1 MKDLIE
7 LLSTYSVGEILI
19 FIVLLALAFK
29 GVVDF
34 YDWAKKKIQ
43 GVIDTHTEEET
54 EQTTIKDNI
63 DELFKMQKA
72 QKESIDKL
80 TESVNLLIQ
89 SDKDDI
95 KAWITEKHH
104 YYCYQLKY
112 IDDFSLDCIE
122 KRYAHYRKEGGNSFV
137 EDLMRD
143 LRSLRKV
150 SSTLVRQ
157 EQSQQ
162 KEEINNKN

>member
-1 MKDLIE
+1 MKNLIE

-43 GVIDTHTEEET
+43 SRYTEVYTKNEEKD
-54 EQTTIKDNI
+54 TIKDNI

-80 TESVNLLIQ
+80 TNSVNLLLQ

-104 YYCYQLKY
+104 YYCYELKY

-122 KRYAHYRKEGGNSFV
+122 KRYAHYKKEGGNSFV

-143 LRSLRKV
+143 LRSLKKV

-157 EQSQQ
+157 ESSQNN
-162 KEEINNKN
+162 EEKK

>member
-1 MKDLIE
+1 MKNLIE

-19 FIVLLALAFK
+19 FIVLLALAFR

-34 YDWAKKKIQ
+34 MDWGKKRMKGKIDEI
-43 GVIDTHTEEET
+43 GTKEEEKN
-54 EQTTIKDNI
+54 TIKENI

-122 KRYAHYRKEGGNSFV
+122 KRYAHYKKEGGNSFV

-143 LRSLRKV
+143 LRSLKKV

-157 EQSQQ
+157 EQSQIN
-162 KEEINNKN
+162 EEKK

>member
-1 MKDLIE
+1 MKNLIE

-34 YDWAKKKIQ
+34 YDWAKKKIRDRM
-43 GVIDTHTEEET
+43 GDITEKENEKD
-54 EQTTIKDNI
+54 TIKENI

-80 TESVNLLIQ
+80 TDSVNLLLQ

-122 KRYAHYRKEGGNSFV
+122 KRYAHYKKEGGNSFV

-143 LRSLRKV
+143 LRSLKKV

-157 EQSQQ
+157 EQSQDN
-162 KEEINNKN
+162 EEKK

>member
-1 MKDLIE
+1 MKNLIE
-7 LLSTYSVGEILI
+7 LLSNYSVSEVIT
-19 FIVLLALAFK
+19 FIVIIALAIK
-29 GVVDF
+29 GVIEF
-34 YDWAKKKIQ
+34 YEWAKKKMQ
-43 GVIDTHTEEET
+43 TASNDRHEEE
-54 EQTTIKDNI
+54 ENNTTIKENI
-63 DELFKMQKA
+63 DELFKMQKE

-80 TESVNLLIQ
+80 TQSVNLLIQ

-104 YYCYQLKY
+104 YYCYELKY

-122 KRYAHYRKEGGNSFV
+122 KRYAHYIKEGGNSFV

-143 LRSLRKV
+143 LRSLKKV

-157 EQSQQ
+157 EKAQ
-162 KEEINNKN
+162 NNSGEKNR

>member
-1 MKDLIE
+1 MKNLIE

-43 GVIDTHTEEET
+43 GVIDTHTGEEI
-54 EQTTIKDNI
+54 EQSTIKDNI

-122 KRYAHYRKEGGNSFV
+122 KRYAHYKKEGGNSFV

>member
-1 MKDLIE
+1 MKNLIE

-43 GVIDTHTEEET
+43 GVIDTHTGEEI
-54 EQTTIKDNI
+54 EQSTIKDNI

>member
-43 GVIDTHTEEET
+43 GVIDTHTGEEI
-54 EQTTIKDNI
+54 EQSTIKDNI

-122 KRYAHYRKEGGNSFV
+122 KRYAHYKKEGGNSFV

-143 LRSLRKV
+143 LRSLKKV

>member
-19 FIVLLALAFK
+19 FIVVVAMAFK
-29 GVVDF
+29 SVVDF
-34 YDWAKKKIQ
+34 YDWAKKKIK
-43 GVIDTHTEEET
+43 GVIDTHTEEES
-54 EQTTIKDNI
+54 EQTTVKENI

-80 TESVNLLIQ
+80 TESVNLLLQ

-122 KRYAHYRKEGGNSFV
+122 KRYNHYKKEGGNSFV

-143 LRSLRKV
+143 LRSLKKV

-157 EQSQQ
+157 EQSQNED
-162 KEEINNKN
+162 KK

>member
-7 LLSTYSVGEILI
+7 LLSIYSVGEILI

-34 YDWAKKKIQ
+34 YDWAKKKIRDRM
-43 GVIDTHTEEET
+43 GEITDGET
-54 EQTTIKDNI
+54 EKDTIKNNI

-122 KRYAHYRKEGGNSFV
+122 KRYAHYKKEGGNSFV

-157 EQSQQ
+157 EQSQIN
-162 KEEINNKN
+162 EEKK

>member
-1 MKDLIE
+1 MKNLIE
-7 LLSTYSVGEILI
+7 LFSTYSVGEILI

-29 GVVDF
+29 GVIDF

-43 GVIDTHTEEET
+43 GVIDIHTGEEI

-80 TESVNLLIQ
+80 TDSVNLLIQ

-122 KRYAHYRKEGGNSFV
+122 KRYAHYKKEGGNSFV

-157 EQSQQ
+157 EQSQND
-162 KEEINNKN
+162 EEKNKK

>member
-1 MKDLIE
+1 MKNLIE

-34 YDWAKKKIQ
+34 YDWAKKKIRDRM
-43 GVIDTHTEEET
+43 GEITDGET
-54 EQTTIKDNI
+54 EKDTIKNNI
-63 DELFKMQKA
+63 DELFKMQRA

-122 KRYAHYRKEGGNSFV
+122 KRYAHYKKEGGNSFV

-157 EQSQQ
+157 EQSQIN
-162 KEEINNKN
+162 EEKK

>member
-34 YDWAKKKIQ
+34 YDWAKKKIRERM
-43 GVIDTHTEEET
+43 GEITDGET
-54 EQTTIKDNI
+54 EKNTIKENI

-80 TESVNLLIQ
+80 TDSVNLLLQ

-122 KRYAHYRKEGGNSFV
+122 KRYAHYKKEGGNSFV

-157 EQSQQ
+157 EQPQND
-162 KEEINNKN
+162 EEKNKK

>member
-7 LLSTYSVGEILI
+7 LLSTYSIGEILI

-29 GVVDF
+29 GVIDF

-43 GVIDTHTEEET
+43 GVIDTHTGEEI

-122 KRYAHYRKEGGNSFV
+122 KRYAHYKKEGGNSFV

>member
-1 MKDLIE
+1 MKNLIE

-29 GVVDF
+29 GVIDF
-34 YDWAKKKIQ
+34 YDWAKQKFQ
-43 GVIDTHTEEET
+43 GHVKEVNAEACEM
-54 EQTTIKDNI
+54 TTIKENI

-80 TESVNLLIQ
+80 TDSVNLLLQ

-122 KRYAHYRKEGGNSFV
+122 KRYAHYKKEGGNSFV

-143 LRSLRKV
+143 LRSLKKV

-157 EQSQQ
+157 EQSQND
-162 KEEINNKN
+162 EEKK

>member
-7 LLSTYSVGEILI
+7 LLSTYSIGEILM
-19 FIVLLALAFK
+19 FIILLALAFK

-34 YDWAKKKIQ
+34 IDWGKKRWKGKIDDIGAKEDEKNA
-43 GVIDTHTEEET
+43 
-54 EQTTIKDNI
+54 IKDNI
-63 DELFKMQKA
+63 DALFKMQQE
-72 QKESIDKL
+72 QKKSIDKL

-122 KRYAHYRKEGGNSFV
+122 KRYAHYKQEGGNSFV

-143 LRSLRKV
+143 LRSLKKV

-157 EQSQQ
+157 EQSHQ
-162 KEEINNKN
+162 EDDNKKSN

>member
-1 MKDLIE
+1 MKNLIE

-43 GVIDTHTEEET
+43 SRYTEVYTKNEEKD
-54 EQTTIKDNI
+54 TIKDNI

-80 TESVNLLIQ
+80 TDSVNLLLQ

-122 KRYAHYRKEGGNSFV
+122 KRYAHYKKEGGNSFV

-143 LRSLRKV
+143 LRSLKKV

-157 EQSQQ
+157 EQSQNN
-162 KEEINNKN
+162 EERK

>member
-1 MKDLIE
+1 MKNLIE

-29 GVVDF
+29 GVIDF

-43 GVIDTHTEEET
+43 GVIDIHTGEEI

-80 TESVNLLIQ
+80 TDSVNLLIQ

-122 KRYAHYRKEGGNSFV
+122 KRYAHYKKEGGNSFV

-157 EQSQQ
+157 EQSQND
-162 KEEINNKN
+162 EEKNKK

>member
-34 YDWAKKKIQ
+34 YDWAKKKIRDRM
-43 GVIDTHTEEET
+43 GEITDGET
-54 EQTTIKDNI
+54 EKDTIKNNI

-122 KRYAHYRKEGGNSFV
+122 KRYAHYKKEGGNSFV

-157 EQSQQ
+157 EQSQIN
-162 KEEINNKN
+162 EEKK

>member
-54 EQTTIKDNI
+54 EQSTIKDNI

-122 KRYAHYRKEGGNSFV
+122 KRYAHYKKEGGNSFV

>member
-1 MKDLIE
+1 MKNLIE
-7 LLSTYSVGEILI
+7 LLSTYSVTEII
-19 FIVLLALAFK
+19 TFIVIIALAIK
-29 GVVDF
+29 GTVEF
-34 YDWAKKKIQ
+34 FDWGKKRMQ
-43 GVIDTHTEEET
+43 SASNARHEEEDS
-54 EQTTIKDNI
+54 QTTIKENI

-80 TESVNLLIQ
+80 TQAVDLLIQ

-122 KRYAHYRKEGGNSFV
+122 KRYSHYKKEGGNSFV

-143 LRSLRKV
+143 LRSLKKV

-157 EQSQQ
+157 EQSQND
-162 KEEINNKN
+162 EEKNK

>member
-1 MKDLIE
+1 MKNLIE

-19 FIVLLALAFK
+19 FIVLLALAFR

-34 YDWAKKKIQ
+34 IDWGKKKFQ
-43 GVIDTHTEEET
+43 GKIDEEGNKEK
-54 EQTTIKDNI
+54 EKDTIKENI

-72 QKESIDKL
+72 QKDSIDKL
-80 TESVNLLIQ
+80 TESVNLLLQ

-122 KRYAHYRKEGGNSFV
+122 KRYAHYKKEGGNSFV

-157 EQSQQ
+157 EQTAHQ
-162 KEEINNKN
+162 EEKIDKN

>member
-19 FIVLLALAFK
+19 FTVLLALAFK

-54 EQTTIKDNI
+54 EQSTINDNI

-122 KRYAHYRKEGGNSFV
+122 KRYAHYKKEGGNSFV

>member
-1 MKDLIE
+1 MKNLIE

-19 FIVLLALAFK
+19 FIVILALAFK

-43 GVIDTHTEEET
+43 GVIDTHTEEENK
-54 EQTTIKDNI
+54 QSTIKDNI

-122 KRYAHYRKEGGNSFV
+122 KRYAHYKKEGGNSFV

-143 LRSLRKV
+143 LRSLKKV

-162 KEEINNKN
+162 KEEMNNKN

>member
-34 YDWAKKKIQ
+34 YDWAKKKIR
-43 GVIDTHTEEET
+43 GHVDDINKTESEKD
-54 EQTTIKDNI
+54 TIKENI

-80 TESVNLLIQ
+80 TDSVNLLLQ

-122 KRYAHYRKEGGNSFV
+122 KRYAHYKKEGGNSFV

-143 LRSLRKV
+143 LRSLKKV

-157 EQSQQ
+157 EQSQNN
-162 KEEINNKN
+162 EERK

>member
-34 YDWAKKKIQ
+34 YDWAKKKIRDRM
-43 GVIDTHTEEET
+43 GEITDGET
-54 EQTTIKDNI
+54 EKDTIKNNI

-104 YYCYQLKY
+104 YQLKY

-122 KRYAHYRKEGGNSFV
+122 KRYAHYKKEGGNSFV

-157 EQSQQ
+157 EQSQIN
-162 KEEINNKN
+162 EEKK

>member
-7 LLSTYSVGEILI
+7 LLSTYSIGEILI

-54 EQTTIKDNI
+54 EQSTIKDNI

-122 KRYAHYRKEGGNSFV
+122 KRYAHYKKEGGNSFV

>member
-1 MKDLIE
+1 MKNLIE

-34 YDWAKKKIQ
+34 IDWAKKKAKGQ
-43 GVIDTHTEEET
+43 IDEINTQKEEKD
-54 EQTTIKDNI
+54 TIKENI
-63 DELFKMQKA
+63 EELFKMQKA
-72 QKESIDKL
+72 QKEAIDKMA
-80 TESVNLLIQ
+80 ESVNLLIQ

-122 KRYAHYRKEGGNSFV
+122 KRYAHYKQEGGNSFI
-137 EDLMRD
+137 EDLMKD
-143 LRSLRKV
+143 LRSLKKV

-157 EQSQQ
+157 EQSHQHN
-162 KEEINNKN
+162 EEKK